1 MGDEN
6 EMKNEEKI
14 EKEGIVQMNKPYIV
28 CYMMTSVDGRI
39 DCDMVGRLAGVE
51 DYYPLLDELGLQS
64 AISGKTT
71 AKLELAE
78 SGEFKPENN
87 LPFGKE
93 TISKKTDSS
102 NGYTIVVDTK
112 GTLLWKHDSQYDKPH
127 ILITSKQVSKEYLA
141 YLDEQNISYIA
152 TGDTRIDL
160 AAACEVLKETFG
172 IEKLGIVGGPAIN
185 TAFLDA
191 GLLDEVIVLIGAGID
206 GRAWFPAVFHREDNS
221 QSEPTPLKLIE
232 ARTYDSGAV
241 FIRYKT
247 R

>member
-1 MGDEN
+1 
-6 EMKNEEKI
+6 
-14 EKEGIVQMNKPYIV
+14 MNKPYIV

-71 AKLELAE
+71 AMLELAE
-78 SGEFKPENN
+78 PGEFKPENAS
-87 LPFGKE
+87 LFGKE
-93 TISKKTDSS
+93 TVSKKADSS
-102 NGYTIVVDTK
+102 DGYTIVVDTK
-112 GTLLWKHDSQYDKPH
+112 GTLLWKHDSQYDQPH
-127 ILITSKQVSKEYLA
+127 ILITSKQVSQEYLT
-141 YLDEQNISYIA
+141 YLDEQNISYIV

-172 IEKLGIVGGPAIN
+172 IERLGIVGGPAIN

-206 GRAWFPAVFHREDNS
+206 GRALFPAVFHREDNGRDK
-221 QSEPTPLKLIE
+221 PTPLKLVE
-232 ARTYDSGAV
+232 AKTYDSGAV

-247 R
+247 K

>member
-1 MGDEN
+1 
-6 EMKNEEKI
+6 
-14 EKEGIVQMNKPYIV
+14 MNKPYIV

-51 DYYPLLDELGLQS
+51 DYYHLLDELGLQS

-71 AKLELAE
+71 ARLELAE
-78 SGEFKPENN
+78 PGEFMPENN
-87 LPFGKE
+87 LPFGTE
-93 TISKKTDSS
+93 TVSKKADSS
-102 NGYTIVVDTK
+102 NGYSIVVDTK

-141 YLDEQNISYIA
+141 YLDEQNISYIV

-172 IEKLGIVGGPAIN
+172 IEKLGIVGGSAIN

-206 GRAWFPAVFHREDNS
+206 GRASFPAVFHREGNS

-241 FIRYKT
+241 FIRYKV
-247 R
+247 

>member
-1 MGDEN
+1 
-6 EMKNEEKI
+6 
-14 EKEGIVQMNKPYIV
+14 MNKPYIV

-39 DCDMVGRLAGVE
+39 DCDMVGKLAGVE
-51 DYYPLLDELGLQS
+51 DYYPLLDKLGLES

-71 AKLELAE
+71 ARLELAE
-78 SGEFKPENN
+78 PEEFKSENS

-93 TISKKTDSS
+93 AVSKKAASS

-141 YLDEQNISYIA
+141 YLDEQNISYIV

-160 AAACEVLKETFG
+160 AAACEALKKTFG
-172 IEKLGIVGGPAIN
+172 IERLGIVGGPAIN

-206 GRAWFPAVFHREDNS
+206 GRASFPAVFHREDNS
-221 QSEPTPLKLIE
+221 KSEPTPLKLIE